1 MKKVYT
7 EGLYHYEISGDREA
21 DAAAELE
28 NRLEALNRSYLSY
41 PRPRECFLDDLAD
54 IRQDVA
60 RKYGVDIRAEV

>member
-7 EGLYHYEISGDREA
+7 EGLYHYEISGDREE

-28 NRLEALNRSYLSY
+28 NRMEALNRSYLSY
-41 PRPRECFLDDLAD
+41 PRPIEYFLDDLAD
-54 IRQDVA
+54 IRRDIA